1 MSTADRLLPTAD
13 DQRALVV
20 AEARSWL
27 GTPYHHAADVKGAG
41 VDCAMLLV
49 RVFCD
54 LGLVPPFDPR
64 PYTRDWFLH
73 RSEERYLGAL
83 LARAREVRAPGLG
96 DIVLFRMGRCFGHG
110 GIVSR
115 LEPLSLIHAFAN
127 ARCVTEDVI
136 ARAAELSARLKTA
149 KFASYWA
156 DEVTEFSISYAP
168 NSRDCA
174 GNVVSDTGG

>member
-1 MSTADRLLPTAD
+1 MSLRPTAN
-13 DQRALVV
+13 DQRALIVT
-20 AEARSWL
+20 EARSWL

-73 RSEERYLGAL
+73 RSEERYLVAL
-83 LARAREVRAPGLG
+83 LAHAREVCAPGLG

-115 LEPLSLIHAFAN
+115 LEPLSLIHAFAGT
-127 ARCVTEDVI
+127 RCVVEDSI
-136 ARAAELSARLKTA
+136 ENNHELGGRMKAAKIV
-149 KFASYWA
+149 SYW
-156 DEVTEFSISYAP
+156 
-168 NSRDCA
+168 
-174 GNVVSDTGG
+174 G

>member
-1 MSTADRLLPTAD
+1 MSTAAGLRPTAD

-54 LGLVPPFDPR
+54 LGFVPPFDPR

-83 LARAREVRAPGLG
+83 LARAREVRSPGLG

-115 LEPLSLIHAFAN
+115 LEPLSLIHAFAGT
-127 ARCVTEDVI
+127 RCVVEDVI
-136 ARAAELSARLKTA
+136 DRSAELKARLKDA
-149 KFASYWA
+149 KFASYW
-156 DEVTEFSISYAP
+156 
-168 NSRDCA
+168 
-174 GNVVSDTGG
+174 G

>member
-1 MSTADRLLPTAD
+1 VSAADGLLPTAD
-13 DQRALVV
+13 QRAAVV

-96 DIVLFRMGRCFGHG
+96 DIVLFRMGRCFAHG
-110 GIVSR
+110 GIVIKA
-115 LEPLSLIHAFAN
+115 EPLTIIHAFAP
-127 ARCVTEDVI
+127 ARCVLEDEI
-136 ARAAELSARLKTA
+136 RRSAELTARLKAA
-149 KFASYWA
+149 KFVSYW
-156 DEVTEFSISYAP
+156 
-168 NSRDCA
+168 
-174 GNVVSDTGG
+174 G

>member
-1 MSTADRLLPTAD
+1 MKACQRWASQACLPPPAYAPTAD

-73 RSEERYLGAL
+73 RSEERYLVAL

-115 LEPLSLIHAFAN
+115 LEPLSLIHAFA
-127 ARCVTEDVI
+127 
-136 ARAAELSARLKTA
+136 ARAHASLK
-149 KFASYWA
+149 
-156 DEVTEFSISYAP
+156 DSIENNHATG
-168 NSRDCA
+168 RA
-174 GNVVSDTGG
+174 G